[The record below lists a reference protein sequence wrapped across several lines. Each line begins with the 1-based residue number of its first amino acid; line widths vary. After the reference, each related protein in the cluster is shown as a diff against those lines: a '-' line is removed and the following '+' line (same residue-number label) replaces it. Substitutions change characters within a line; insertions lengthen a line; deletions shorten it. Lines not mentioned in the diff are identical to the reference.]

1 MDENRMLLS
10 RRHFLGTSI
19 GLGAIAVAGSSLYTP
34 GVFAQQL
41 SQTPA
46 QMEGPFFPD
55 KLPLDTD
62 NDLLVIND
70 SITPGVGAVTYLSGR
85 ILDRRGQPIRGAVVQ
100 IWQADNNGCYLHSGS
115 DNKNKQD
122 KNFQG
127 FGRFMT
133 GSNGEYYFRTIKP
146 VPYPGRAPHI
156 HFNVQPKGGDKFT
169 TQLYI
174 KGFAGNETDQLFKA
188 VDVKARPLLVS
199 DFTPIKESKIGELAA
214 RWDIVLGYTPA
225 A

>member
-10 RRHFLGTSI
+10 RRNFLGTSI

-70 SITPGVGAVTYLSGR
+70 SITP
-85 ILDRRGQPIRGAVVQ
+85 
-100 IWQADNNGCYLHSGS
+100 
-115 DNKNKQD
+115 
-122 KNFQG
+122 
-127 FGRFMT
+127 
-133 GSNGEYYFRTIKP
+133 
-146 VPYPGRAPHI
+146 
-156 HFNVQPKGGDKFT
+156 
-169 TQLYI
+169 
-174 KGFAGNETDQLFKA
+174 
-188 VDVKARPLLVS
+188 
-199 DFTPIKESKIGELAA
+199 
-214 RWDIVLGYTPA
+214 
-225 A
+225 